1 MLVKEPRNNGTCSW
15 DIKPG
20 KVKPYFLYNAQ
31 PVPANPGSDFTV
43 KPFLSGHFKRRQKLV
58 FKNDYRLMQVKSIAE
73 CSKGS
78 ILQYFRPPLSYH
90 LPLRPLLCLSL
101 SDRLRQGLL
110 YNKLQ
115 ISTSFI
121 VCTFHSVEL

>member
-1 MLVKEPRNNGTCSW
+1 MLVKEPRNNGTCTW

-20 KVKPYFLYNAQ
+20 KVKPYFLYNTQ

-43 KPFLSGHFKRRQKLV
+43 KPVLSGHSNRRQKLV
-58 FKNDYRLMQVKSIAE
+58 FKNDNRLMQVQSIAE

-78 ILQYFRPPLSYH
+78 IRQCLRPSLSYH

-101 SDRLRQGLL
+101 NGRLRQSLL
-110 YNKLQ
+110 YYKLQ
-115 ISTSFI
+115 IALVS
-121 VCTFHSVEL
+121 